1 MNCELTFQRKNVNNF
16 FYANEIKYLY
26 FDDRTHRLTIAGDKF
41 YLVIAP
47 HAMIILISQYL
58 EGEVGGNSEG
68 RKLLDLMRILYFRE
82 IRKLLID

>member
-26 FDDRTHRLTIAGDKF
+26 FDDDRTHRLTIAGDKF

-58 EGEVGGNSEG
+58 EGEVWGDFR
-68 RKLLDLMRILYFRE
+68 RKKATGFNENFIFPGD
-82 IRKLLID
+82 